1 MEQSLKMLVL
11 AAGLIMTLS
20 LISLSM
26 YTFREGKKM
35 AADFNRA
42 LTEEVKEQE
51 EYEYTKYED
60 GNITGGEVISAITAL
75 QKKVSIT
82 VNNGGNVITYR
93 GAFTKEGNKPG
104 NAGYVAL
111 SYIYK
116 GSVRRD
122 AKGVINEI
130 VFTKK

>member
-1 MEQSLKMLVL
+1 MLVL
-11 AAGLIMTLS
+11 AAGLIMTLT
-20 LISLSM
+20 LISFSM

-35 AADFNRA
+35 ASEFNRA
-42 LTEEVKEQE
+42 LSEEIKEQE
-51 EYEYTKYED
+51 EYEYTRYED

-75 QKKVSIT
+75 QKKVSVT
-82 VNNGGNVITYR
+82 VNNSGNVITYR
-93 GAFTKEGNKPG
+93 GTFTKEGNKPG

-111 SYIYK
+111 SYIYSGRVK
-116 GSVRRD
+116 RD